1 MEVSMFQTVQ
11 HGPAGSNL
19 VQEKWRIWY
28 DSSIKNMNP
37 PRMDSPEI
45 HTTKTCRP
53 RALNFDPY
61 PRCCWKFVWIYEKTY
76 DFRIEKRR
84 EEDP

>member
-1 MEVSMFQTVQ
+1 
-11 HGPAGSNL
+11 
-19 VQEKWRIWY
+19 
-28 DSSIKNMNP
+28 MNP

-61 PRCCWKFVWIYEKTY
+61 PGVVGNLFEFMRKPMIFAYKKEGKKIHK
-76 DFRIEKRR
+76 KQLL
-84 EEDP
+84 

>member
-1 MEVSMFQTVQ
+1 MK
-11 HGPAGSNL
+11 NL
-19 VQEKWRIWY
+19 IL

-45 HTTKTCRP
+45 HMTKTCRP
-53 RALNFDPY
+53 QALNFDPY
-61 PRCCWKFVWIYEKTY
+61 PGGARNVLLCEKTY
-76 DFRIEKRR
+76 DFRIQRRR